1 MYKNILIP
9 TDGSELSSMAAAHA
23 VELAKH
29 FGAKLV
35 VLTVT
40 SPWAAIAIGEIAV
53 ALPEAEYDTR
63 ANKNAEAFLKVVTE
77 QAEAAGVSYDAVHAR
92 NVNPYEAIVE
102 TAEQKGC
109 DLIVMGSH
117 GRRGVEGFL
126 LGSETVDVL
135 THSKVPVLVYR

>member
-1 MYKNILIP
+1 MYKTILIP
-9 TDGSELSSMAAAHA
+9 TDGSQLSAMAAAHA
-23 VELAKH
+23 VELAKQ

-40 SPWAAIAIGEIAV
+40 SPWASIAIGEIAV
-53 ALPEAEYDTR
+53 ALPEAEYTTR
-63 ANKNAEAFLKVVTE
+63 ANQNAEAFLKVVTD
-77 QAEAAGVSYDAVHAR
+77 QATAAGVSFDAVHAH
-92 NVNPYEAIVE
+92 NINPYEAIVA
-102 TAEQKGC
+102 TADERGC